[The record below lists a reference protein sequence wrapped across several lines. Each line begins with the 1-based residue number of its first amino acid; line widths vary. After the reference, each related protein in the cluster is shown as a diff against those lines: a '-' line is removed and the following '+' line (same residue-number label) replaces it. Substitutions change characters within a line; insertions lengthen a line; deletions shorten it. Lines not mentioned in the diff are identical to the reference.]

1 MIYDN
6 GALMVGNID
15 TIIEEIKK
23 ELDIYLDMAAIDMYE
38 LLKDLEKLKEV
49 NAKIVC
55 INYDNGLNYSIDYWS
70 ENDKIKEAI
79 KMECEI

>member
-1 MIYDN
+1 MVYDN

-23 ELDIYLDMAAIDMYE
+23 ELDIYLDMAAIDMNE

-70 ENDKIKEAI
+70 ENDKIKGDDEKWKI
-79 KMECEI
+79 I